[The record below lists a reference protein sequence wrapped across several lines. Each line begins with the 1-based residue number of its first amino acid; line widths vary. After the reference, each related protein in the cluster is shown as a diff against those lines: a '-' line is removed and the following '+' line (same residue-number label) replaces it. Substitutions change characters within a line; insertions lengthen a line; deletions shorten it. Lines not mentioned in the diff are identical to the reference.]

1 MAVASLRYDAMQN
14 VEESKT
20 GLFIFDGTPSRYH
33 EWEFRSKVRWASVA
47 DSDKRK
53 TMSMII
59 ESLRGE
65 AANVAMDIGIDEL
78 MEVGGET
85 CDEGFNKLMAG
96 TRRMVFPFARA
107 EAKELFKVGS
117 KSKGLL
123 TRQPGESMSSF
134 VSRRRRWWTKLR
146 QMDDSID
153 LSSAVR
159 GDLMLEAAGL
169 SPTEQKLVLTSIGN
183 SRDFDRLGEA
193 LIEQH
198 SNIHLG
204 ERRKAS
210 PAKPK
215 YPAKQ
220 LGYGKGRGHKP
231 WRSAHYGDVVED
243 FDESDDETEDED
255 DSFDTSA
262 DPSFTGAFLGAAG
275 TEEEE
280 EAVLDTK
287 DEVEMDVYI

>member
-1 MAVASLRYDAMQN
+1 
-14 VEESKT
+14 
-20 GLFIFDGTPSRYH
+20 
-33 EWEFRSKVRWASVA
+33 
-47 DSDKRK
+47 
-53 TMSMII
+53 
-59 ESLRGE
+59 
-65 AANVAMDIGIDEL
+65 
-78 MEVGGET
+78 MEVGDET
-85 CDEGFNKLMAG
+85 EDAGYKKLMDG
-96 TRRMVFPFARA
+96 ILRMIFPFARA

-117 KSKGLL
+117 KSKGMM

-204 ERRKAS
+204 ERRNAS
-210 PAKPK
+210 PEKQR

-220 LGYGKGRGHKP
+220 QGYGKGGGQKS
-231 WRSAHYGDVVED
+231 WRRAHY
-243 FDESDDETEDED
+243 
-255 DSFDTSA
+255 
-262 DPSFTGAFLGAAG
+262 
-275 TEEEE
+275 
-280 EAVLDTK
+280 
-287 DEVEMDVYI
+287 